1 MEGTI
6 NTVEE
11 QNIEK
16 IVEEQNPEEKKRKRK
31 WILLLLL
38 LLLLLFTGYKMYQN
52 YLERA
57 SQVQSGS
64 LGEIGHGIMPGMS
77 PEEIQQYLNEKADKS
92 KFTINVNSHLEFDN
106 AKSKAYLRLI
116 NGKNSA
122 YAIKFTIRL
131 EDSNKV
137 IYKSSLVKPE
147 QYIEYIKL
155 SKKLKKGTYRAI
167 GTYEFYDLTHTDIKV
182 SEQEVVLNIEVKN

>member
-1 MEGTI
+1 ME
-6 NTVEE
+6 
-11 QNIEK
+11 EK
-16 IVEEQNPEEKKRKRK
+16 IDIVENPKQNKRKRK
-31 WILLLLL
+31 KWIIIILLLLL
-38 LLLLLFTGYKMYQN
+38 LFLTSFVGYKMYQD
-52 YLERA
+52 YLKRA

-64 LGEIGHGIMPGMS
+64 IGEIGHGIMPGMT

-92 KFTINVNSHLEFDN
+92 KFTINVNSDLEFDN
-106 AKSKAYLRLI
+106 TNSKAYLRLI
-116 NGKNSA
+116 NGRNSA

-131 EDSNKV
+131 ENSKQV

-167 GTYEFYDLTHTDIKV
+167 GTYEFYDLTHNDIKV
-182 SEQEVVLNIEVKN
+182 SEQEVVLNIEIKN

>member
-1 MEGTI
+1 MEGI
-6 NTVEE
+6 N
-11 QNIEK
+11 NILK
-16 IVEEQNPEEKKRKRK
+16 NKSGKPKRKRK
-31 WILLLLL
+31 LTIVALLLLVL
-38 LLLLLFTGYKMYQN
+38 LGGLKKYDDYIKRM
-52 YLERA
+52 

-64 LGEIGHGIMPGMS
+64 IGEIGHGIMPGMT
-77 PEEIQQYLNEKADKS
+77 PEEIQKYLNEKADKS
-92 KFTINVNSHLEFDN
+92 KFTINVNSHLEFDDAN
-106 AKSKAYLRLI
+106 SEAYLRLI

-137 IYKSSLVKPE
+137 IYKSPLIKPE

-155 SKKLKKGTYRAI
+155 SKKLNKGTYRAI

-182 SEQEVVLNIEVKN
+182 SEQQVVLNIEIKN